1 MWQRIAIMCR
11 GINLTQLP
19 KFPIMK
25 LFILPLL
32 LLIQLTSYA
41 QTDKEKIQQA
51 ETNLVGSL
59 QLSGEKPW
67 TIAERMAHY
76 KIPGLSIAVIQ
87 NYKLIWAKG
96 YGWADDSLKTP
107 VTTQT
112 LFQAASISKSL
123 NGVGVLK
130 LVQNKKVDL
139 YTDINTY
146 LTSWKF
152 PYDSLA
158 SGKKI
163 TIANLLSH
171 TAGLTVHGFRG
182 YDRGTPLPTV
192 IQILDGVKPANS
204 DAVRS
209 MFAPGIKSEYSGGG
223 TTISQLIVMDVT
235 HLPYAEY
242 MKKEVLLPL
251 GMTGSTFSQ
260 PPTGIKPTLLAT
272 GYRGDGKPVEGNY
285 HIYPEEAP
293 AGLWT
298 NPTDLAKYIIE
309 TQLAYEGKSAK
320 VLNQSTTVI
329 RLTPYIDKNAA
340 LGVFINNDKAYFGH
354 GGANEGFRCQ
364 YYGSLKD
371 GNGVVVMVNSD
382 NGSILQEVINSVAKV
397 YGFKGLYNSTVKE
410 TATVPDE
417 VLQTYTGEYS
427 LATNFTITIFKKGKL
442 LFAQATG
449 QGAFELIPETQT
461 KFFPREFPA
470 SLEFKKDSTGKV
482 SALILDQNGQQQEAM
497 KIK

>member
-1 MWQRIAIMCR
+1 
-11 GINLTQLP
+11 
-19 KFPIMK
+19 MK

-32 LLIQLTSYA
+32 LLIQLTIYA
-41 QTDKEKIQQA
+41 QSDKDKILQVEK
-51 ETNLVGSL
+51 NLVGSI
-59 QLSGEKPW
+59 QISGETPW
-67 TIAERMAHY
+67 TLAERMAHY

-96 YGWADDSLKTP
+96 YGWANDSLKIP

-130 LVQNKKVDL
+130 LVQDKKLDL

-146 LTSWKF
+146 LTSWQF
-152 PYDSLA
+152 PYDSL
-158 SGKKI
+158 SKGKKI
-163 TIANLLSH
+163 TLANLLSH

-182 YDRGTPLPTV
+182 YEPGTTLPTV
-192 IQILDGVKPANS
+192 LQILDGVKPANS
-204 DAVRS
+204 DPVRS
-209 MFAPGIKSEYSGGG
+209 MYEPGIKAEYSGGG
-223 TTISQLIVMDVT
+223 TVISQLIVMDVT
-235 HLPYAEY
+235 HLPYADY

-251 GMTGSTFSQ
+251 GMTASTFSQ
-260 PPTGIKPTLLAT
+260 PPATIKPDLLAT

-285 HIYPEEAP
+285 HIYPEDAP

-309 TQLAYEGKSAK
+309 TQLAYEGKLAK
-320 VLNQSTTVI
+320 VLNQATTKL

-340 LGVFINNDKAYFGH
+340 LGVFIDADGPGYFEH
-354 GGANEGFRCQ
+354 GGANDGFRSQ

-382 NGSILQEVINSVAKV
+382 NGSILPEVINSVAKV
-397 YGFKGLYNSTVKE
+397 YEFKGLYHSTIKQ
-410 TATVPDE
+410 TTTVPDS
-417 VLQTYTGEYS
+417 VLESYIGEYALS
-427 LATNFTITIFKKGKL
+427 PDFIITIRKEGKSIY
-442 LFAQATG
+442 AQATR
-449 QGAFELIPETQT
+449 QGTVELLAETQT
-461 KFFPREFPA
+461 RFFPREIPA
-470 SLEFKKDSTGKV
+470 YLEFTKDSTGKV
-482 SALILDQNGQQQEAM
+482 DGLVLDQNGQQQKAK